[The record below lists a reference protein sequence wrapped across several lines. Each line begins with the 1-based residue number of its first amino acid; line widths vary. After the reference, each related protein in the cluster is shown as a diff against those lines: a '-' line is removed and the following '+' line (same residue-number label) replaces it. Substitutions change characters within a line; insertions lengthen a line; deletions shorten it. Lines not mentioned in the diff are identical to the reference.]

1 MLWAGKLKFSLPGAT
16 APKKTDDPGYNP
28 PTASPEARRFND
40 GLKLGYIA
48 RLAQEMEGEWS
59 CLGYPRSQWLCDQL
73 AADSTESG
81 VDATD
86 TAAEGSEAQSGD
98 QQPAKVA
105 ETFGEIAAFAD
116 LSEMHSGG
124 GGGSG
129 LLEPEREDFHRLC
142 SRVVA
147 LDRNEF
153 AVEQQGYRTR
163 VRKMQG
169 LENSA
174 KADLLMGWLPT

>member
-1 MLWAGKLKFSLPGAT
+1 MCIRDS
-16 APKKTDDPGYNP
+16 KKTDDPGYNA

-81 VDATD
+81 SD
-86 TAAEGSEAQSGD
+86 TAAAASEAESAAESGD
-98 QQPAKVA
+98 QPAKVA

-174 KADLLMGWLPT
+174 KADLLMGWLPTT